1 MAKPIIAFS
10 KYLAVQVHAR
20 FERPTEGF
28 HFQTFIRLCSWSSC
42 SVSARRHQHQ
52 TAHGGPQVNLAL
64 SCLSLARRWHGEKL
78 KEGYH
83 NLFYSLIDPFG
94 AEPLTLVFHLPIQIP
109 TWPST
114 GKTFSAPR
122 NQHLWAGRQKRRW
135 LHSWERD
142 QHRHHFPSPEMSLC
156 GDNRRLFICDHCCPT
171 LLTSEWPIPTDCS
184 MLKESFEK
192 SQRWN
197 SVLLVDLVWFDKGK
211 G

>member
-1 MAKPIIAFS
+1 MLAHLKMTLYAEFVWLHCCFS
-10 KYLAVQVHAR
+10 QHSNASSSTLLHTLQIFAIFVYFALVPSHALGASTSR
-20 FERPTEGF
+20 AAT
-28 HFQTFIRLCSWSSC
+28 
-42 SVSARRHQHQ
+42 
-52 TAHGGPQVNLAL
+52 
-64 SCLSLARRWHGEKL
+64 
-78 KEGYH
+78 
-83 NLFYSLIDPFG
+83 LFYSLIDPFD